1 MPICP
6 ECKSEYLK
14 GYDTCADCQVKLVDR
29 LEEDDKHEET
39 IDSSLVFLKNVSDDY
54 QKDLIISFLESENIS
69 VIEEHKGIGQ
79 YLKIYS
85 GQNYQ
90 GKNLYVHK
98 EDFERAKELIES
110 IKFKTDTYEASTEDY
125 VLEYNRKLK
134 RRKQFLQGFIFITF
148 IAPLLVVII
157 FNLFG

>member
-29 LEEDDKHEET
+29 IKENKKIEET

-98 EDFERAKELIES
+98 EDFESAKELIES
-110 IKFKTDTYEASTEDY
+110 IKFKRDISETPREDY

-134 RRKQFLQGFIFITF
+134 RRKKFLQGFIFIIF
-148 IAPLLVVII
+148 FVPLLFTII